1 MMVMMM
7 MMKAYKIMMVD
18 TTGFRAADPGHADNT
33 KKAGWENV
41 LEPLCGDDGDHH
53 DHEDDGAYNYDLN
66 IMMFCLSVII
76 ISCKKNHFFAPVRL
90 VDTFYPHFYM

>member
-41 LEPLCGDDGDHH
+41 LEPLCFFLGPFVVMIMRMNNGMMVQW
-53 DHEDDGAYNYDLN
+53 YNYDLN
-66 IMMFCLSVII
+66 IMMISTAFVCL
-76 ISCKKNHFFAPVRL
+76 
-90 VDTFYPHFYM
+90 

>member
-1 MMVMMM
+1 MLKVQVQSKIDFLYLMVTGAMTMMVMMM

-41 LEPLCGDDGDHH
+41 LEPLCFFLGP
-53 DHEDDGAYNYDLN
+53 
-66 IMMFCLSVII
+66 FWVII
-76 ISCKKNHFFAPVRL
+76 MRMNNGMMV
-90 VDTFYPHFYM
+90 